1 MTSKLD
7 LYNQA
12 LLILGERRLASL
24 GEAREPRR
32 ALDDAWESSLRF
44 CLEQGFWNFA
54 MRAIEA
60 QASAS
65 VVPTFG
71 YAHAFTKPNDWIRS
85 YQVSASET
93 FDPPL
98 LNFVDEP
105 NYWYADSDP
114 LYVRYVS
121 DDTVYGRDMSIW
133 PETFTDYVAH
143 HLALRTSSR
152 ITGNAADDAL
162 RAATR
167 RARADARSKDAMN
180 EPTRFPPAGTWV
192 TSRGTAA
199 TRSRWDG
206 QGV

>member
-24 GEAREPRR
+24 SEAREPRR
-32 ALDDAWESSLRF
+32 ALDDAWDSSLRF

-71 YAHAFTKPNDWIRS
+71 YAHAFTKPSDWIRS

-105 NYWYADSDP
+105 NTWYAD
-114 LYVRYVS
+114 
-121 DDTVYGRDMSIW
+121 
-133 PETFTDYVAH
+133 
-143 HLALRTSSR
+143 
-152 ITGNAADDAL
+152 
-162 RAATR
+162 
-167 RARADARSKDAMN
+167 
-180 EPTRFPPAGTWV
+180 
-192 TSRGTAA
+192 
-199 TRSRWDG
+199 
-206 QGV
+206 